1 MPNYKGTRNVGH
13 RSAEDADVAIWSV
26 LYADPLY
33 DLRILRLRPTAP
45 QPFGTPPA
53 EIQLRDMAAFAPSAS
68 SRSFFD
74 SFGLAE
80 LLDKCCSGGRGIR
93 RVAGCR
99 DHDECDPVEHRQAI
113 ARAIVAETLAGALTS
128 GLPSVSG
135 WIRDRPVENIAAD
148 LKALPHPV
156 QSMLS
161 WTPEHFR
168 QAGMESMRPGRTP
181 SWPQAQVPRVL
192 WACW

>member
-1 MPNYKGTRNVGH
+1 
-13 RSAEDADVAIWSV
+13 
-26 LYADPLY
+26 
-33 DLRILRLRPTAP
+33 
-45 QPFGTPPA
+45 
-53 EIQLRDMAAFAPSAS
+53 
-68 SRSFFD
+68 
-74 SFGLAE
+74 

-99 DHDECDPVEHRQAI
+99 DHGECDPVEHRQAI

-161 WTPEHFR
+161 WSRSISGRPAWSR
-168 QAGMESMRPGRTP
+168 CGQAGHLRGRRRRCRGFFGP
-181 SWPQAQVPRVL
+181 
-192 WACW
+192 ACSSSRRFRRRAELNGGWRRREYPWEGNLGLGA